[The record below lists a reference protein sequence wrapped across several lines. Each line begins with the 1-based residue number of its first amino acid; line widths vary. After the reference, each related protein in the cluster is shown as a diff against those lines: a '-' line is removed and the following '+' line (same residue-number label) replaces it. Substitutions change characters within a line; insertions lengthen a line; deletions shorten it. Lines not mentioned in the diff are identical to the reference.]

1 MIPARLPLNSWY
13 SWRASSGMRIL
24 FSETQ
29 KTSAYAT
36 NARQSRSAFSTVP
49 WGSAKLT
56 LMGFPEHLRQKLR
69 ATAICAEQRTLQR
82 AKQCEVI
89 CVWEPR
95 TCDPLPVSRKPKWG
109 GSSRGE

>member
-1 MIPARLPLNSWY
+1 MPQTQGKADPLS
-13 SWRASSGMRIL
+13 RRFLG
-24 FSETQ
+24 FGETH
-29 KTSAYAT
+29 TD
-36 NARQSRSAFSTVP
+36 
-49 WGSAKLT
+49 
-56 LMGFPEHLRQKLR
+56 GFPEHLRQKLR